1 MMRVDDRASNGE
13 VTTPVELAK
22 EMIALIPEHIL
33 KSSSTTFL
41 DPCIGNGTFIIE
53 LIKKLRSYGHSME
66 NIQGRIYGCDLKDRF
81 INKIQAKLAKYQFDN
96 IIQGDSL
103 KKNFMNKKFD
113 VVIGNP
119 PYQNGKQSI
128 WQKFAMLGL
137 DQLNEGGYLCFVHP
151 ATYRLRGNHKEINEY
166 FDLMKSNYIVN
177 LQLSNFQSSKKV
189 FGEANTTADWY
200 AICKEPANG
209 RLTKVTDVNG
219 NVSEIDLSDV
229 VGIPDILDVDDDVVS
244 LHDDTLDVIKGN
256 NEFFSQNGKK
266 EPDEEHT
273 YPALYSLKQGG
284 PNFLYF
290 KNKPDRTKELAE
302 GQKIVFANGCG
313 KPVLDLDGAMGLTQF
328 AYAIT
333 GEEDYLKKVYK
344 AVCNPD
350 CIKLIQAL
358 AVGDAHT
365 YNFKSLRFLK
375 KDFYKAFI

>member
-1 MMRVDDRASNGE
+1 M
-13 VTTPVELAK
+13 
-22 EMIALIPEHIL
+22 
-33 KSSSTTFL
+33 
-41 DPCIGNGTFIIE
+41 
-53 LIKKLRSYGHSME
+53 
-66 NIQGRIYGCDLKDRF
+66 
-81 INKIQAKLAKYQFDN
+81 
-96 IIQGDSL
+96 
-103 KKNFMNKKFD
+103 KFD

-128 WQKFAMLGL
+128 WQKFGILGL
-137 DQLNEGGYLCFVHP
+137 DLLKDGGYLCLVHP
-151 ATYRLRGNHKEINEY
+151 ATYRLRGNHTEIGEY
-166 FDLMKSNYIVN
+166 FNQMKSNYIVD
-177 LQLSNFQSSKKV
+177 LQLSNFQTSKKV
-189 FGEANTTADWY
+189 FGDANTTADWY

-229 VGIPDILDVDDDVVS
+229 AGIPDILDVDNDVVS

-266 EPDEEHT
+266 EPDEEYT
-273 YPALYSLKQGG
+273 YPALYSLKQDG

-350 CIKLIQAL
+350 CIKLIQAV
-358 AVGDAHT
+358 AIGDAHT
-365 YNFKSLRFLK
+365 YNFKSLIFLK